1 MRMCSQEQEDA
12 QYEMTMDEM
21 RAMHRPGCGPIPKQV
36 DFEPTPLQRAL
47 IVLGGRRKVASCLA
61 YLRGT
66 PHEYEWQEAWDKFQE
81 QLTIV
86 RKE

>member
-12 QYEMTMDEM
+12 QYEMTM
-21 RAMHRPGCGPIPKQV
+21 GCSIKDYIDDIIPKQV

-81 QLTIV
+81 QLKIV
-86 RKE
+86 RRM